1 VPEVVRSSLCL
12 PSVPDN
18 IPWNYHWSTDLYLQR
33 SLTFAHWRV
42 KAELTSN
49 SAQMGD
55 EKAQR
60 LDDALS
66 SLVDTLIPI
75 QHGEDAITAD
85 ERHED
90 ALDLARSIIEGFAIL
105 RCLLNA
111 C

>member
-1 VPEVVRSSLCL
+1 MELSLVERSVSAS
-12 PSVPDN
+12 SVAT
-18 IPWNYHWSTDLYLQR
+18 S
-33 SLTFAHWRV
+33 TFAYWRV

-49 SAQMGD
+49 NAQMGD

-85 ERHED
+85 ERRED
-90 ALDLARSIIEGFAIL
+90 ALDLARSIIEGYALL
-105 RCLLNA
+105 RCLLNTS
-111 C
+111 

>member
-1 VPEVVRSSLCL
+1 MPEVVRSSLCL
-12 PSVPDN
+12 PPVPDN
-18 IPWNYHWSTDLYLQR
+18 IPWNYHW
-33 SLTFAHWRV
+33 
-42 KAELTSN
+42 TSN